1 MTAEIITIGD
11 EILIGQIIDTNSAFI
26 AQNLNKIG
34 ISVHQI
40 TSIEDDKPHILQ
52 TLKEA
57 SERADIVIITGGLG
71 PTNDDVTKY
80 TLCEY
85 FDDIL
90 VNNEEVLQH
99 IEELFA
105 KHILTP
111 ISNLNREQALV
122 PSKARILLN
131 KYGTAPGLW
140 MKKEEKV
147 FIAMP
152 GVPFEMKMMME
163 HEVIPILKNE
173 FKRPFIFHKTIKTYG
188 LGESAI
194 ALRIEEWE
202 RNLPVSIKLA
212 YLPALGKVRLR
223 LSGKGDNEE
232 ELRLI
237 IEHEF
242 EKIYPLLED
251 IISDISGEDD
261 DITLTINKLLVA
273 KKRFL
278 AVAESCTGG
287 EIAAGFTA
295 NPGASNCFKG
305 GTVTYATQSKSDIL
319 GVPSSLIEKHSVVS
333 AEVCQAMAENAKK
346 LFKSDY
352 ALATTGNAGPTKG
365 DSDAEVGTVYIALA
379 TPERV
384 FSEKFIFGKSRD
396 QVVKKAVAKAF
407 EILLKEL
414 KGKQAV

>member
-11 EILIGQIIDTNSAFI
+11 EILIGQIVDTNSAFI

-57 SERADIVIITGGLG
+57 SERADVVLITGGLG

-90 VNNEEVLQH
+90 VNNEQVLKH
-99 IEELFA
+99 VEELFA
-105 KHILTP
+105 KHISTP

-122 PSKARILLN
+122 PSKAQILFN

-140 MKKEEKV
+140 MKKEDKV

-163 HEVIPILKNE
+163 LEVLPKLQKE

-202 RNLPVSIKLA
+202 RNLPVFIKLA

-223 LSGKGDNEE
+223 LSGKGEHEE
-232 ELRLI
+232 ELKLA
-237 IEHEF
+237 IEQEF

-251 IISDISGEDD
+251 IISDLSGADD
-261 DITLTINKLLVA
+261 DITLTINKMLVA
-273 KKRFL
+273 KNRFL

-287 EIAAGFTA
+287 EIAAEFTA

-305 GTVTYATQSKSDIL
+305 GIVPYATQSKSDIL
-319 GVPSSLIEKHSVVS
+319 GVPSGLIQKHSVVS
-333 AEVCQAMAENAKK
+333 AEVCEAMAKNAKK
-346 LFKSDY
+346 MFKSDY

-365 DSDAEVGTVYIALA
+365 DSEAEVGTVYIALA
-379 TPERV
+379 TPDRV
-384 FSEKFIFGKSRD
+384 FSKKFILGNSRD
-396 QVVKKAVAKAF
+396 QVVKRAVAKAF
-407 EILLKEL
+407 EMLLKEL
-414 KGKQAV
+414 NEKQRV